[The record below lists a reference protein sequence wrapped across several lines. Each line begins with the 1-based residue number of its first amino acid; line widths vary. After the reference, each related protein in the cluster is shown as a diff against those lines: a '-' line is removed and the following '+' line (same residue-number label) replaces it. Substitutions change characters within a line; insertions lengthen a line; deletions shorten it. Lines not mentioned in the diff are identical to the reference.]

1 MKRAIV
7 VVVDSLGVG
16 YMEDVP
22 KTRPQDTGANTFKHL
37 LDNAEK
43 IEIPN
48 FEMLGINK
56 ILKHPRL
63 DNMDNM
69 GSYGILNLE
78 HYGADSFVGHQEI
91 MGTKPK
97 KPLMESF
104 AYFREDVI
112 KKLKQEGHKVTI
124 PEEDKAY
131 ILVDDLVVVADN
143 IETDYGQI
151 YNITAPLDYISFD
164 KVLDI
169 GEKVRSVVKV
179 NRVIAL
185 GGENVTIDQILNSI
199 ETREDGLT
207 GVNSPKSGVY
217 NKGYISRHLGYGINP
232 EKQISTILSKNNY
245 EVSLIGKMQDVIE
258 CENANRIPAVDTEKV
273 MKSIVESMED
283 MENGIIAATIQE
295 TDLAGH
301 AQDVKKYAEKLMIV
315 DRYVGYILDKMED
328 DDVLFITA
336 DHGNDPTIGFSQHT
350 REKTFLLVYGKKL
363 NRVNLGE
370 RDTLSDIAAS
380 ISDYFQVEK
389 TENGSSF
396 MNLLLSSDYM

>member
-16 YMEDVP
+16 YMDDVP
-22 KTRPQDTGANTFKHL
+22 KIRPQDMGANTFKHI
-37 LDNAEK
+37 LDNVERIK
-43 IEIPN
+43 IPY
-48 FEMLGINK
+48 FERLGINK
-56 ILKHPRL
+56 ILQHPRL
-63 DNMDNM
+63 NKINNM
-69 GSYGILNLE
+69 GSFGVLNLE

-91 MGTKPK
+91 MGSKPK
-97 KPLMESF
+97 KPLMEPF
-104 AYFREDVI
+104 IYFREDVI

-124 PEEDKAY
+124 PEEGKSY
-131 ILVDDLVVVADN
+131 ILVDDLVIVADN

-169 GEKVRSVVKV
+169 GKKVRSVVKV

-185 GGENVTIDQILNSI
+185 GGEGVTIDQILNSI
-199 ETREDGLT
+199 ETREDGLM

-217 NKGYISRHLGYGINP
+217 NKGYISRHLGYGIDP
-232 EKQISTILSKNNY
+232 DKQISTILSNNGY

-258 CENANRIPAVDTEKV
+258 CEKANRIPAVDTKKV
-273 MKSIVESMED
+273 MKSIVESMEH
-283 MENGIIAATIQE
+283 MENGLIAATVQE

-315 DRYVGYILDKMED
+315 DKYIGHILEKMKDED
-328 DDVLFITA
+328 ILFITA

-350 REKTFLLVYGKKL
+350 REKTFVLVYGKKID
-363 NRVNLGE
+363 NVDLGE
-370 RDTLSDIAAS
+370 RSTLSDIAAT
-380 ISDYFQVEK
+380 IGDYFHVED
-389 TENGSSF
+389 TENGTSF
-396 MNLLLSSDYM
+396 MNLLSM